1 MLKLPLDKLSN
12 TLHLINIKSNN
23 QIIFTQ
29 GGTLI
34 QINGKQMCAIH
45 FDTPLYV
52 LVLQTSCITYDIYLI
67 NLYTLEILLHH
78 KTSEF
83 HCRGAY
89 TDDPHQL
96 IYTVF
101 IDNELNNNS
110 FHFTFHLKRKSITKE
125 PIYIDIPIT
134 DSFVINY
141 FNQHYLYSKINPIYI

>member
-34 QINGKQMCAIH
+34 QMNGKQMCAVH

-78 KTSEF
+78 KTNEF
-83 HCRGAY
+83 YGKDAY
-89 TDDPHQL
+89 TSDPHRL
-96 IYTVF
+96 IYHVF
-101 IDNELNNNS
+101 INNELNSNS
-110 FHFTFHLKRKSITKE
+110 FNLTFYLKRKSITKE
-125 PIYIDIPIT
+125 PIYIDIAIT